1 MWWCR
6 FDLINSEVSE
16 RFNPIY
22 SLYDHMSN
30 IGCPGPDPVF
40 TINTQMNQ
48 QHQLCK
54 EKSDGCFTNSFRL
67 ACSVRRVR
75 WYKGG

>member
-1 MWWCR
+1 
-6 FDLINSEVSE
+6 
-16 RFNPIY
+16 
-22 SLYDHMSN
+22 MSN

-67 ACSVRRVR
+67 ACSVRRV
-75 WYKGG
+75 